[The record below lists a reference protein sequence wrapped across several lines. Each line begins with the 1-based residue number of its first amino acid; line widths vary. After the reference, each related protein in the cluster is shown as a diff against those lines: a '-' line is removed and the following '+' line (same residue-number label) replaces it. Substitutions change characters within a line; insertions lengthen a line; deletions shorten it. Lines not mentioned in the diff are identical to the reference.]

1 MRDVATLVWVVLLV
15 IGVISS
21 MVASARRRMNAL
33 PPRGAPIPPPAA
45 PAAQVPQPQAP
56 LRQQLVQQMKH
67 VAGRLPAPA
76 GAATGAPAAP
86 APPAVAGRAPARRRL
101 FPGRQGLAGAVI
113 AAEVLGKPRAL
124 RDEYFGS

>member
-21 MVASARRRMNAL
+21 MVASVRRRMNAL
-33 PPRGAPIPPPAA
+33 PPRGAQSAPPGVPPAQA
-45 PAAQVPQPQAP
+45 PQPQAQ
-56 LRQQLVQQMKH
+56 LRQQV
-67 VAGRLPAPA
+67 VAPPMRQVPVRPSAPAPA
-76 GAATGAPAAP
+76 PTAAAP
-86 APPAVAGRAPARRRL
+86 PSVAARAPSRRRL
-101 FPGRQGLAGAVI
+101 FPGRRGLVSAVI

>member
-15 IGVISS
+15 IGVVSS

-33 PPRGAPIPPPAA
+33 PPRGAPPAPPGA
-45 PAAQVPQPQAP
+45 PRAQGPQPQAQ
-56 LRQQLVQQMKH
+56 LRQELVAQMRQIP
-67 VAGRLPAPA
+67 VR
-76 GAATGAPAAP
+76 PAAP
-86 APPAVAGRAPARRRL
+86 TAPPTSPPPSVTARAPSRRRL
-101 FPGRQGLAGAVI
+101 FPGRQGLVGAVI

>member
-33 PPRGAPIPPPAA
+33 PPRGAPSARPSVPPAQA
-45 PAAQVPQPQAP
+45 PQPQAQA
-56 LRQQLVQQMKH
+56 RQQFVVQPMRQ
-67 VAGRLPAPA
+67 VPVRPAPA
-76 GAATGAPAAP
+76 SAPTAPSPSPAA
-86 APPAVAGRAPARRRL
+86 RAPSRRRL
-101 FPGRQGLAGAVI
+101 FPGRQGLVSAVI

>member
-33 PPRGAPIPPPAA
+33 PPRGAPIPPPAV
-45 PAAQVPQPQAP
+45 PAAQAPPPQAP
-56 LRQQLVQQMKH
+56 LRQQLVQQMKQ
-67 VAGRLPAPA
+67 VAGRQPVVPA
-76 GAATGAPAAP
+76 GAATSAPAAVG
-86 APPAVAGRAPARRRL
+86 ASAGRAPARRRL
-101 FPGRQGLAGAVI
+101 FPGRQGVAGAVI

>member
-33 PPRGAPIPPPAA
+33 PPRAAPLTPPAPPGLPSA
-45 PAAQVPQPQAP
+45 QAP
-56 LRQQLVQQMKH
+56 PLQAQLRQQLVQPIKQ
-67 VAGRLPAPA
+67 VPVRPA
-76 GAATGAPAAP
+76 APAAP
-86 APPAVAGRAPARRRL
+86 PASAPRPAAARAPAGRRL

>member
-21 MVASARRRMNAL
+21 MVASVRRRMNAL
-33 PPRGAPIPPPAA
+33 PPRSAPSAPAGVPPAQA
-45 PAAQVPQPQAP
+45 PQPQAQT
-56 LRQQLVQQMKH
+56 RQQVVVQQMRQ
-67 VAGRLPAPA
+67 VPVRP
-76 GAATGAPAAP
+76 TAPAAP
-86 APPAVAGRAPARRRL
+86 PTSAPPSAGARAPSRRRL
-101 FPGRQGLAGAVI
+101 FPGRQGLVRAVI